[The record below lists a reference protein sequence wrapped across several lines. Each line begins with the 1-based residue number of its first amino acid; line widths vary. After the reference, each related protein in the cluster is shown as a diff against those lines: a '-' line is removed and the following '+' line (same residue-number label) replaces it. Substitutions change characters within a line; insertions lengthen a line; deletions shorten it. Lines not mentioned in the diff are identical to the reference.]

1 MDQNLILA
9 VSTIC
14 SNKQR
19 LSKDIAHKAS
29 VGDFRNQQKKKEE
42 AIFKYFLFFIE
53 VANVSYSDRLVLIKH
68 SKNPWKNLKEV
79 IF

>member
-14 SNKQR
+14 NNKQR
-19 LSKDIAHKAS
+19 LSKDIFHKAS
-29 VGDFRNQQKKKEE
+29 VGDFRNQQKKEE

-53 VANVSYSDRLVLIKH
+53 VANVSYSDRLVLIRH
-68 SKNPWKNLKEV
+68 SKNPWKNLKEF